1 MSSTIMQPS
10 AIENR
15 SMRSMKRRL
24 NAYSCANVVSP
35 LIAANAPLGI
45 AGGAGFCRVRL
56 DMSDPGS
63 RQSSPRSGR
72 ESTWRTVQIL
82 PGHLCMRCC
91 WSPEVHGM
99 FGGSA
104 KLYITPPRQTTTSP
118 RQPHWDSCISV
129 QPAFLKPRSAEC
141 MNAVGMPLYTLRI
154 RPNRKSAPT

>member
-45 AGGAGFCRVRL
+45 VGGAGFCRVRL

-72 ESTWRTVQIL
+72 ESTWRTVQICPATAACDAAGL
-82 PGHLCMRCC
+82 LKYTAC
-91 WSPEVHGM
+91 
-99 FGGSA
+99 SA
-104 KLYITPPRQTTTSP
+104 EARRYGTPPRQTTTSP